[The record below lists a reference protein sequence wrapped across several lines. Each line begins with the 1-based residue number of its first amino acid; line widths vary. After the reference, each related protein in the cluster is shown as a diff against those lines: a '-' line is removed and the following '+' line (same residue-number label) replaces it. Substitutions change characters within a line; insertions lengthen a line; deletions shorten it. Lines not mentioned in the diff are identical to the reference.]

1 MKDLL
6 SLLSSTLD
14 DNAVSNISQQISATP
29 QQTRGAINA
38 ALPMLM
44 GMMANNCQS
53 KQGCES
59 LANAINRDHAGGGIL
74 QQAQAFL
81 SQGNI
86 GPGEKILSHIL
97 GGRMG
102 TAETQLASQT
112 GLQANQTHK
121 LLGLLAPIV
130 LGALGQQAQ
139 AQGGATPNNIQ
150 SLLQGSL
157 GGLMQGQGGQIGS
170 QILGSLLGGQGGQGG
185 NSGGLAA
192 AGGKLL
198 GGLFKK

>member
-14 DNAVSNISQQISATP
+14 DNAVGEISQQIEATP

-59 LANAINRDHAGGGIL
+59 LANAVNRDHAGGGVL

-81 SQGNI
+81 RQGNI
-86 GPGEKILSHIL
+86 GGGEKILGHIL
-97 GGRMG
+97 GSRLG
-102 TAETQLASQT
+102 TAESQLAGQT
-112 GLQANQTHK
+112 GLQSGQTHK
-121 LLGLLAPIV
+121 LLGFLAPIV

-139 AQGGATPNNIQ
+139 AQGGATPSTIQ
-150 SLLQGSL
+150 NLLQGSL
-157 GGLMQGQGGQIGS
+157 SSLMQGQGGQVGS
-170 QILGSLLGGQGGQGG
+170 QILGSLLGGQGGQGNG
-185 NSGGLAA
+185 SGGLAA